1 MARTQNQTSQMR
13 VDNTTFIIERL
24 AQDCAPFQYIRELT
38 QNSFD
43 AIRRKRELGWK
54 GEGVVAWDVDWTTVQ
69 ARGFYKLQITDN
81 GTGMGADEIERY
93 INRLSSSTGTQS
105 MEQNFGIGAKIT
117 AGVENPLGLVYKT
130 WTKAHPDGIFATLWK
145 DIEADFYGLKQYE
158 VGENFQHYAP
168 MNSQV
173 KKPIEIIDTGTS
185 VVLMGKSEEENT
197 YLRPSEKFKWLIS
210 YLNERYFELPD
221 DTALKVREFQ
231 NADVANWPK
240 TADAKMGAGD
250 GGNQMRTIRGKRYF
264 LEKYAE
270 AKGIV
275 NLSNATLYWFILPE
289 ALNVAG
295 GLWDEKTQVGAI
307 YQNEL
312 YEVKRVH
319 QARAEML
326 HFGINYGFNRVV
338 IYVKPDTSKLP
349 VFANTARNALL
360 INGESLPWTK
370 WHTEFRENMPTE
382 IREMMDSILAGAD
395 TGDYEENV
403 KRRWKE
409 IKELFQLN
417 KYRKTKSGD
426 LNVAGINPGG
436 NERRPNGTRPDGSNP
451 LTRDSDC
458 GGAADIYADFILR
471 EGASGELVTRDS
483 NLPQTTWI
491 SAEEGTREN
500 GDLED
505 RAARYSREEN
515 TIYINRDFRVFDGL
529 RTAASESYPHASAV
543 DVKRSVEEWVSLQ
556 LTETV
561 MGVLSL
567 QGSPEWSDATT
578 IEAAIS
584 SEALTA
590 AVMPRYATYSLIKR
604 QLGGIVGAPVRS

>member
-1 MARTQNQTSQMR
+1 
-13 VDNTTFIIERL
+13 
-24 AQDCAPFQYIRELT
+24 
-38 QNSFD
+38 
-43 AIRRKRELGWK
+43 
-54 GEGVVAWDVDWTTVQ
+54 
-69 ARGFYKLQITDN
+69 
-81 GTGMGADEIERY
+81 
-93 INRLSSSTGTQS
+93 

-117 AGVENPLGLVYKT
+117 AGVENPMGLVYKS
-130 WTKAHPDGIFATLWK
+130 WTKAHPNGIFATLWK
-145 DIEADFYGLKQYE
+145 DSEANVYGLKQYQ
-158 VGENFQHYAP
+158 VGDSYQHYAP

-173 KKPIEIIDTGTS
+173 QKPAEISETGTS
-185 VVLMGKSEEENT
+185 VVLMGKTEQENT
-197 YLRPSEKFKWLIS
+197 YLRPNEKFKWLIS
-210 YLNERYFELPD
+210 YLNERYFELPE

-240 TADAKMGAGD
+240 SPNAKMGEGD

-264 LEKYAE
+264 LEKYSE

-275 NLSNATLYWFILPE
+275 KLSNATLYWFILPE
-289 ALNVAG
+289 SLNVSG

-307 YQNEL
+307 YQHEL

-349 VFANTARNALL
+349 VFANTARSALL
-360 INGESLPWTK
+360 VNGEPLPWSQ
-370 WHTEFRENMPTE
+370 WHAEFRENMPTE

-395 TGDYEENV
+395 TGNYEENV

-417 KYRKTKSGD
+417 KYRKTRSGD
-426 LNVAGINPGG
+426 LTVDGINPGG
-436 NERRPNGTRPDGSNP
+436 NERRLDGTRPAGTNSSRKGS
-451 LTRDSDC
+451 
-458 GGAADIYADFILR
+458 GGGTADLYAAFISE
-471 EGASGELVTRDS
+471 EGEAGELVTRDS
-483 NLPQTTWI
+483 NLPKTTWI
-491 SAEEGTREN
+491 SVEEGTREN

-515 TIYINRDFRVFDGL
+515 TIYINRDFRVFEGL
-529 RTAASESYPHASAV
+529 RTASSESYPHASEV
-543 DVKRSVEEWVSLQ
+543 DVKRSVEEWISLQ
-556 LTETV
+556 LTESV

-567 QGSPEWSDATT
+567 QGSPEWSDVATIDT
-578 IEAAIS
+578 ALS

-604 QLGGIVGAPVRS
+604 QLGSVVGASSKS

>member
-1 MARTQNQTSQMR
+1 MS
-13 VDNTTFIIERL
+13 
-24 AQDCAPFQYIRELT
+24 
-38 QNSFD
+38 
-43 AIRRKRELGWK
+43 
-54 GEGVVAWDVDWTTVQ
+54 
-69 ARGFYKLQITDN
+69 
-81 GTGMGADEIERY
+81 
-93 INRLSSSTGTQS
+93 
-105 MEQNFGIGAKIT
+105 
-117 AGVENPLGLVYKT
+117 
-130 WTKAHPDGIFATLWK
+130 
-145 DIEADFYGLKQYE
+145 
-158 VGENFQHYAP
+158 
-168 MNSQV
+168 SQV
-173 KKPIEIIDTGTS
+173 QKPAEISETGTS

-197 YLRPSEKFKWLIS
+197 YLRPNEKFKWLIS
-210 YLNERYFELPD
+210 YLNERYFELPTN
-221 DTALKVREFQ
+221 TALKVREFQ

-240 TADAKMGAGD
+240 SPNAKMGEGD

-270 AKGIV
+270 TKGII

-289 ALNVAG
+289 SLNVSG

-349 VFANTARNALL
+349 VFANTARSALL
-360 INGESLPWTK
+360 VNGEPLPWSQ
-370 WHTEFRENMPTE
+370 WHTEFRENMPAE

-395 TGDYEENV
+395 TGNYEENV

-417 KYRKTKSGD
+417 KYRKTRSGD
-426 LNVAGINPGG
+426 LTVDGINPGG
-436 NERRPNGTRPDGSNP
+436 NERRLDGTRPAGTNSS
-451 LTRDSDC
+451 RKRS
-458 GGAADIYADFILR
+458 GGGTADLYAAFISE
-471 EGASGELVTRDS
+471 EGDAGELVTRDS
-483 NLPQTTWI
+483 NLPKTTWI
-491 SAEEGTREN
+491 SVEEGTREN

-515 TIYINRDFRVFDGL
+515 TIYINRDFRVFEGL
-529 RTAASESYPHASAV
+529 RTASSESYPHASEV

-556 LTETV
+556 LTESV

-567 QGSPEWSDATT
+567 QGSPEWSDAAT
-578 IEAAIS
+578 IEVALS

-604 QLGGIVGAPVRS
+604 QLGSMVGASIKS

>member
-1 MARTQNQTSQMR
+1 MSAIQNQTSQMR
-13 VDNTTFIIERL
+13 VDNTTFMIERL
-24 AQDCAPFQYIRELT
+24 AQDCAPYQYIRELT

-54 GEGVVAWDVDWTTVQ
+54 GDGVVAWDVDWTIVQ
-69 ARGFYKLQITDN
+69 STGFYKLQITDN
-81 GTGMGADEIERY
+81 GTGMGPLEVERY

-117 AGVENPLGLVYKT
+117 AGVENPMGLVYKS
-130 WTKAHPDGIFATLWK
+130 WTEAHPNGIFATLWK
-145 DIEADFYGLKQYE
+145 DFDANVYGLKQYQ
-158 VGENFQHYAP
+158 VGDSYQHYAP

-173 KKPIEIIDTGTS
+173 QKPLEISETGTS
-185 VVLMGKSEEENT
+185 VVLMGKTEEENT

-221 DTALKVREFQ
+221 ATALKVREFQ

-240 TADAKMGAGD
+240 SPNAKMGEGD

-270 AKGIV
+270 IKGIV
-275 NLSNATLYWFILPE
+275 NLSNATLYWYILPE
-289 ALNVAG
+289 SLNVSG

-349 VFANTARNALL
+349 VFANTARSALL
-360 INGESLPWTK
+360 VNGEPLPWTQ
-370 WHTEFRENMPTE
+370 WHTEFRENMPPE

-395 TGDYEENV
+395 TGNYEENV

-417 KYRKTKSGD
+417 KYRKTRSGD
-426 LNVAGINPGG
+426 LNVDGINPGG
-436 NERRPNGTRPDGSNP
+436 NERRLDGTRPAGTNSSRKGS
-451 LTRDSDC
+451 
-458 GGAADIYADFILR
+458 GGGTADLYAAFISE
-471 EGASGELVTRDS
+471 EGEAGELVTRDS
-483 NLPQTTWI
+483 NLPKTTWI
-491 SAEEGTREN
+491 SVEEGTREN

-515 TIYINRDFRVFDGL
+515 TIYINRDFRVFEGL
-529 RTAASESYPHASAV
+529 RTASSESYPHASEI

-556 LTETV
+556 LTESV

-567 QGSPEWSDATT
+567 QGSPEWSDAAT
-578 IEAAIS
+578 IDLALS

-604 QLGGIVGAPVRS
+604 QLGSVVGASSKS

>member
-1 MARTQNQTSQMR
+1 
-13 VDNTTFIIERL
+13 
-24 AQDCAPFQYIRELT
+24 
-38 QNSFD
+38 
-43 AIRRKRELGWK
+43 
-54 GEGVVAWDVDWTTVQ
+54 
-69 ARGFYKLQITDN
+69 
-81 GTGMGADEIERY
+81 
-93 INRLSSSTGTQS
+93 
-105 MEQNFGIGAKIT
+105 
-117 AGVENPLGLVYKT
+117 
-130 WTKAHPDGIFATLWK
+130 
-145 DIEADFYGLKQYE
+145 
-158 VGENFQHYAP
+158 

-173 KKPIEIIDTGTS
+173 QKPLEISETGTS
-185 VVLMGKSEEENT
+185 VVLMGKTEEENT

-221 DTALKVREFQ
+221 ATALKVREFQ

-240 TADAKMGAGD
+240 SPNAKMGEGD

-270 AKGIV
+270 TKGIV

-289 ALNVAG
+289 SLNVSG

-349 VFANTARNALL
+349 VFANTARSALL
-360 INGESLPWTK
+360 VNGEPLPWTQ
-370 WHTEFRENMPTE
+370 WHTEFRENMPPE

-395 TGDYEENV
+395 TGNYEENV

-417 KYRKTKSGD
+417 KYRKTRSGD
-426 LNVAGINPGG
+426 LNVDGINPGG
-436 NERRPNGTRPDGSNP
+436 NERRLDGTRPAGTNSSRKGS
-451 LTRDSDC
+451 
-458 GGAADIYADFILR
+458 GGGTADLYAAFISE
-471 EGASGELVTRDS
+471 EGEAGELVTRDS
-483 NLPQTTWI
+483 NLPKTTWI
-491 SAEEGTREN
+491 SVEEGTREN

-515 TIYINRDFRVFDGL
+515 TIYINRDFRVFEGL
-529 RTAASESYPHASAV
+529 RTASSESYPPASEI

-556 LTETV
+556 LTESV

-567 QGSPEWSDATT
+567 QGSPEWSDAAT
-578 IEAAIS
+578 IDLALS

-604 QLGGIVGAPVRS
+604 QLGSVVGASSKS